1 MAINDRLPRLLLVV
15 LMLATGGVLLVPSPA
30 AAQAPAGSAVTVRGA
45 GEFATTE
52 FTISQTRGLI
62 NQTVHLSWAGAA
74 PTDTGRGYNYLQIMQ
89 CWGDDEAGPQREQ
102 CQYGTPL
109 QGSYNSDALWSRSLP
124 VKPPKLPNGQDP
136 QPDGRLI
143 DPLETTPQQT
153 AKPGA
158 ATYLPFVPVP
168 ASGPPTTSSEPGYG
182 LYFDASTTNEVQ
194 VGVTREDGKGE
205 LDFEIQTTLEAPGLD
220 CGRVRTSGADAGK
233 ARHCWLVV
241 VPRGTKEVN
250 GKSVT
255 VPTDQGGHIH
265 GYLDS
270 SPLSQSNWDKRL
282 PPIRLD
288 FEPVGDS
295 CPLGKAER
303 ALSGNEFVVDAVL
316 RWQPALCANN
326 GPVFGFVQVPDRQAR
341 DLLGGEDPGMVFLAK
356 PAAKGSMIDDR
367 ALVYAPVS
375 VSAYTVA
382 FIMERQPRIDAPD
395 SVKVK
400 DGQPIEELKLTPR
413 LVAKLLT
420 QSYSG
425 AVPGLQDYLKDN
437 PTRLSQDEE
446 FLQLNPEFRDHASL
460 SMLTVDALASSVDM
474 DATESLWEW
483 INSDAEAKAWL
494 GGSPDQY
501 GMKVNKNFVG
511 LPMPAQNFPKA
522 DLTCVPQKILNM
534 IADMCAGTRRP
545 LAADLHEA
553 GRAVNRGD
561 SLGRE
566 PNGQRDPLDQTKPAF
581 SRVGRSVVGKRAML
595 AVVDTAT
602 AKRYGLSVAKLR
614 NAAGQFVAPTDEAV
628 LAGVA
633 EMTAT
638 DTPGV
643 KATNPKA
650 VAANAYPLPAVSYA
664 ATAPSMLTR
673 DSGKDYAGLLRYVT
687 SAGQVPG
694 EGVGK
699 LPAGYIPLP
708 QPMREQ
714 AEASAKVIERD
725 AGIKPPVAPEPAEEQ
740 ETGAEDETPAADPD
754 PAPAPQPAPAPAPA
768 APETPAARSTPVAQS
783 KTTQATPVAWVLRY
797 LMAGLLVAGGLATA
811 AGPVLTRLGARARI
825 R

>member
-1 MAINDRLPRLLLVV
+1 MINDRVRGLLLVV
-15 LMLATGGVLLVPSPA
+15 LLLATGGVLLVPSA
-30 AAQAPAGSAVTVRGA
+30 ATAAVPETSAVTVRGA
-45 GEFATTE
+45 GEFASTQ
-52 FTISQTRGLI
+52 FTVAQTRGLI
-62 NQTVHLSWAGAA
+62 NQTVHLSWSGAA
-74 PTDTGRGYNYLQIMQ
+74 PTDSGRGYNYLQIMQ
-89 CWGDDEAGPQREQ
+89 CWGDDATGPRREQ

-124 VKPPKLPNGQDP
+124 VKPAKLPNGEDP
-136 QPDGRLI
+136 APDGRLI
-143 DPLETTPQQT
+143 DPLETTPIQT
-153 AKPGA
+153 EKPGA

-194 VGVTREDGKGE
+194 VGVTREDGKGD
-205 LDFEIQTTLEAPGLD
+205 LDFEVQTTLEAPGLD

-233 ARHCWLVV
+233 ARNCWLVV

-250 GKSVT
+250 GKSVV

-288 FEPVGDS
+288 FEPVGDA

-303 ALSGNEFVVDAVL
+303 ALSGNEFVADAVQ

-382 FIMERQPRIDAPD
+382 FIMERQPKIDAPD
-395 SVKVK
+395 SIRVK
-400 DGQPIEELKLTPR
+400 DGQPIDELKLTPR

-420 QSYSG
+420 QSYSA
-425 AVPGLQDYLKDN
+425 AVPGLPDYLKDN

-483 INSDAEAKAWL
+483 ILADAEAKAWL
-494 GGSPDQY
+494 GGTPDQY
-501 GMKVNKNFVG
+501 GMKVNKNFIG

-522 DLTCVPQKILNM
+522 DLTCIQQKILNM
-534 IADMCAGTRRP
+534 IAELCAGTRRP
-545 LAADLHEA
+545 LATDLHEA

-566 PNGQRDPLDQTKPAF
+566 PNGQRDPLDQNKPAF

-602 AKRYGLSVAKLR
+602 AKRYGLTTAKLR
-614 NAAGQFVAPTDEAV
+614 NAAGQFVAPTDETV

-643 KATNPKA
+643 KVTNPKA
-650 VAANAYPLPAVSYA
+650 TAANAYPLPALTYA
-664 ATAPSMLTR
+664 ATAPSMLTK
-673 DSGKDYAGLLRYVT
+673 DSGKDYASFLRYVST
-687 SAGQVPG
+687 LGQASG

-699 LPAGYIPLP
+699 LPAGYVPLP
-708 QPMREQ
+708 QSMREQ
-714 AEASAKVIERD
+714 TEANAKVIERD
-725 AGIKPPVAPEPAEEQ
+725 AGIKPPVVAEPVEPQDSA
-740 ETGAEDETPAADPD
+740 TEDETPAEV
-754 PAPAPQPAPAPAPA
+754 PAPEPAPQPAPAPAPA
-768 APETPAARSTPVAQS
+768 TTPAPVQSTPVAQS

-797 LMAGLLVAGGLATA
+797 LLAGLLVAGGLATA
-811 AGPVLTRLGARARI
+811 AGPVLTRLGTRARI